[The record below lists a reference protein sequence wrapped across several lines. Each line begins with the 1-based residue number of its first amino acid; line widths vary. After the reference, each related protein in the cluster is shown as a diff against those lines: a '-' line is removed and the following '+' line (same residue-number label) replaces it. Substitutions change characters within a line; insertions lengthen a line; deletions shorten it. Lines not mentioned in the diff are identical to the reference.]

1 MLQGKVQMI
10 QSIQDFL
17 VKHKIKVAIV
27 AGALVISTQYA
38 TCTVEPG
45 GSDAIQEI
53 QQEAEEAGS
62 SSAPAQ
68 EDN

>member
-1 MLQGKVQMI
+1 MI
-10 QSIQDFL
+10 TTIQDFL
-17 VKHKIKVAIV
+17 TKHKIKVAII

-45 GSDAIQEI
+45 GSDAAEEI

-62 SSAPAQ
+62 NSSAS
-68 EDN
+68 

>member
-1 MLQGKVQMI
+1 MI

-27 AGALVISTQYA
+27 AGALVVSTQYA

-45 GSDAIQEI
+45 GTDATEEI
-53 QQEAEEAGS
+53 HEEAEEAGS
-62 SSAPAQ
+62 SSSAS
-68 EDN
+68 